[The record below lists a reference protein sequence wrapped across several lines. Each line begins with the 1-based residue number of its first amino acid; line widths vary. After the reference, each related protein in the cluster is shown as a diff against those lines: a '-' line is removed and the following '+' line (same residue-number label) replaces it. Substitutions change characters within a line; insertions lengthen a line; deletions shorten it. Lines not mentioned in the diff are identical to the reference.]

1 MTHMDSNMDVM
12 YTADLK
18 FSAVVY
24 KELNLK
30 LIGNEYFNI
39 NISSTI
45 KGLP

>member
-1 MTHMDSNMDVM
+1 MTHMDCNMYVM

-30 LIGNEYFNI
+30 LIGNEYFI
-39 NISSTI
+39 
-45 KGLP
+45 